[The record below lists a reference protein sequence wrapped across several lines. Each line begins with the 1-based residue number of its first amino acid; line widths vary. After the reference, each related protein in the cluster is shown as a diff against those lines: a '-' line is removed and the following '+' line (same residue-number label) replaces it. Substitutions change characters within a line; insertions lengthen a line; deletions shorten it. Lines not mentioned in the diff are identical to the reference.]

1 MAEQFDAIFKK
12 GGTATNTADE
22 EAKLYKS
29 PQPKRGAIDLQVL
42 YLMTIQM

>member
-12 GGTATNTADE
+12 GGTATTNTAAE

-29 PQPKRGAIDLQVL
+29 PQPKRR
-42 YLMTIQM
+42 TI